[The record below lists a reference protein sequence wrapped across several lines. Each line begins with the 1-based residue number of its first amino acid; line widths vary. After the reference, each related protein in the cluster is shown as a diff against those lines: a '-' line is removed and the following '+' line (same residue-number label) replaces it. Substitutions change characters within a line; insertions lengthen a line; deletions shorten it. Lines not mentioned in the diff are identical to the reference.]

1 MSTHTRRSGGGGVV
15 GAVKVDLHRLH
26 GAWMELIFPRQKGRG
41 HSVMGKWKPETIPQK
56 LGYYGW
62 SVIGVLGLLVVYPLT
77 VIGLATRFYAAK
89 LDSTITRIGILGI
102 TAVAFVL
109 WGALTVL
116 AHIQLPYAAFLA
128 IAAASAVATV
138 STALAATFSKF
149 GGRLTSVFF
158 AYPFAMTAIFLP
170 PVVAAL
176 VTPSLEPYVLEPS
189 YDLAIVI
196 LDGVLHVGGIN
207 EYLRANFDLE
217 GVAYVGMWVGISVPI
232 GWFLGFL
239 VALANLA
246 RPSE

>member
-41 HSVMGKWKPETIPQK
+41 HSVMGKWKPETVPQK
-56 LGYYGW
+56 IGYYGW

-89 LDSTITRIGILGI
+89 LDSTITRIGIFGV

-149 GGRLTSVFF
+149 GGRITSVIF

>member
-1 MSTHTRRSGGGGVV
+1 MSTHPRRSGGGGVV

-26 GAWMELIFPRQKGRG
+26 GAWMELMFPRQKGRG
-41 HSVMGKWKPETIPQK
+41 HSVMGKWKPETVPQK
-56 LGYYGW
+56 IGYYGW

-149 GGRLTSVFF
+149 GGRLTSVIF

-176 VTPSLEPYVLEPS
+176 VTPWLEPYVLEPS